1 MVRAWYLESDAG
13 GVKVLSQEDGR
24 MELLGVDELTEK
36 TGLLFWT
43 ASRYNRLFSSYCCRT
58 RHEIDVDNIKNIKE
72 NETLKK
78 IKQERGYTWEDD
90 IEISKRTLPD
100 FEEKTKAFATEHMH
114 PDEEVR
120 LVLDGTGFFD
130 VRDREDRWIRL
141 QFQKGDMIA
150 LPPGMYHRFNLGSD
164 EGYLKLH
171 RIFSTVPQWTA
182 HNRIAD
188 D

>member
-1 MVRAWYLESDAG
+1 MVRAWYLEGDDG
-13 GVKVLSQEDGR
+13 GIKAVSQENGR
-24 MELLGVDELTEK
+24 VKLIGVDELTEK

-43 ASRYNRLFSSYCCRT
+43 
-58 RHEIDVDNIKNIKE
+58 IDVDSIKNMKE

-90 IEISKRTLPD
+90 IEISKGTLPD

-171 RIFSTVPQWTA
+171 RIYSTVPQWTA

>member
-43 ASRYNRLFSSYCCRT
+43 
-58 RHEIDVDNIKNIKE
+58 IDVDNIKNIKE